1 VVREAD
7 PVVKRI
13 LVVLHSE
20 SEPLGALADP
30 IAAAGLMADTRL
42 AFDSLPG
49 SLAGYG
55 GLIVMGGSMGVYEGD
70 RFPFLALEIGLLRE
84 ALNARLP
91 TLGVCLGSQLLAA
104 AGGGRVYAGP
114 APEVGWWPV
123 TRLADDP
130 WLAGW
135 PLRVAPLHWH
145 RDTFDLPPGSVHVA
159 SSELYPHQAFRLG
172 SALGLQFHVVATAA
186 MARDWMREANA
197 PADQQR
203 HSEEGA
209 SRMAPLVAKLG
220 QAFAREVVG

>member
-1 VVREAD
+1 M
-7 PVVKRI
+7 VKRI

-20 SEPLGALADP
+20 SEPLGALAEP
-30 IAAAGLMADTRL
+30 IGAAGLVADTRL

-55 GLIVMGGSMGVYEGD
+55 GLIFMGGSMGVYEAD
-70 RFPFLALEIGLLRE
+70 RFPFLSLEIALLRE

-91 TLGVCLGSQLLAA
+91 ALGVCLGSQLLAA
-104 AGGGRVYAGP
+104 AGGARVYPGA

-123 TRLADDP
+123 TRLAEDP

-135 PLRVAPLHWH
+135 PRRLEPLHWH
-145 RDTFDLPPGSVHVA
+145 GDTFDLPPGSVHLV

-172 SALGLQFHVVATAA
+172 SALGLQFHVEATAA

-197 PADQQR
+197 PADQQG